1 MTKLHLYFLLMVIWS
16 SFSCQPSANELP
28 ANKPESQ
35 DTSSSLPFASLD
47 QVIGLHQQSTDGL
60 DSMIQRR
67 RIRALVPYSSMHY
80 FIDGTERSGLC
91 YDAMRSFEEF
101 LNARLQ
107 SKHKIHIVF
116 IPTAPGELFDKLEQ
130 GYGDLIAMGLT
141 QTPYR
146 SERFAFS
153 SPIMSDSK
161 EVIVSGPSSRLSL
174 PSTTIGQE
182 AIYVRASS
190 SYYEHLQMINDSL
203 QSAGLPN
210 LNLRLIDESVN
221 DEQLLAMINEGILP
235 ATLMEYNLATFWS
248 KTMDKLTIH
257 PELTLFSGGRVAY
270 LMRKQNPALKQL
282 VDAFVKQNKKG
293 TLLGNILYNKYLQDT
308 TYLTKAYTSEVRQRI
323 SQTRSLFLKYGEQ
336 YDLDWLL
343 LAALAY
349 QESKLNQAA
358 RSHAGAVGI
367 MQVRP
372 STARDANI
380 GINDVYQLEPNI
392 HAGTKYLRF
401 LIDNYFIHPEIDS
414 LNAGLFA
421 LAAYNAGPFRVQKLR
436 KEAQRQG
443 LNPMLWFNHVELI
456 AAQQIGRETVEYV
469 SNIYK
474 FYTSYR
480 ALLRYT
486 QEYEVVIFDDE

>member
-1 MTKLHLYFLLMVIWS
+1 MRKLHLYFLFIIIWS
-16 SFSCQPSANELP
+16 IFSCQPSASELP
-28 ANKPESQ
+28 ANNASNQ
-35 DTSSSLPFASLD
+35 DTSSVLPFASLD
-47 QVIGLHQQSTDGL
+47 QVIGLHEQSTDGL

-67 RIRALVPYSSMHY
+67 RIRALVPYSRMFY
-80 FIDGTERSGLC
+80 FIDGTERSGLS
-91 YDAMRSFEEF
+91 YDAMRSFEDF

-107 SKHKIHIVF
+107 TRHKVHIVF

-141 QTPYR
+141 RTPDR

-153 SPIMSDSK
+153 SPILSGSR
-161 EVIVSGPSSRLSL
+161 EVIVSGPSSKLSL
-174 PSTTIGQE
+174 PSAELGQE
-182 AIYVRASS
+182 PIYVRASS

-203 QSAGLPN
+203 QSSEKPT
-210 LNLRLIDESVN
+210 LNIRLIDESVT
-221 DEQLLAMINEGILP
+221 DEQLLAMINEGLLP
-235 ATLMEYNLATFWS
+235 STLLEYNLAAFWS
-248 KTMDKLTIH
+248 KTMDKLVVH
-257 PELTLFSGGRVAY
+257 PELELFSGGNIAY
-270 LMRKQNPALKQL
+270 MMRKQNPELKQL
-282 VDAFVKQNKKG
+282 LNAFVKQHKKG
-293 TLLGNILYNKYLQDT
+293 TLLGNMLYNRYLQDT
-308 TYLTKAYTSEVRQRI
+308 SYLNKAYSSEIRQRV
-323 SQTRSLFLKYGEQ
+323 SQTRTLFLKYGEQ

-349 QESKLNQAA
+349 QESKLDQAA

-367 MQVRP
+367 MQIRP
-372 STARDANI
+372 STAKDDNI
-380 GINDVYQLEPNI
+380 GIDDVYQLEPNV

-421 LAAYNAGPFRVQKLR
+421 LASYNAGPFRVQKLR
-436 KEAQRQG
+436 EEAQRRG
-443 LNPMLWFNHVELI
+443 LDHMLWFNNVELI
-456 AAQQIGRETVEYV
+456 AAQQIGRETVDYV

-486 QEYEVVIFDDE
+486 QEYEVVIFDD